1 MKKKNIGFGLFLL
14 LAGLVWVLINA
25 GVIDWSIM
33 NCLNILWPLIFV
45 VVGINII
52 FKDNTVKVISWV
64 LFAAVI
70 IGCGYVKRDEPSEKG
85 ITVQDSVIIEKSGEN
100 THAEL
105 KLELAAL
112 KMDVSSGTDE
122 LVAAEMN
129 LPDVVHTYDNSGSN
143 AYVSFEK
150 KKYSTR
156 CTGKKYFG
164 NFKLNDS
171 IIWDME
177 LKTAATDLDM
187 DLRELKVRKLVIQ
200 GAAGD
205 IDLKF
210 GANYPG
216 TEVTVEGAAMSL
228 GISLPPKAGIRLKG
242 SSVLSEVE
250 TGDNWIKKDGYRQTA
265 NYETAEYKIDLN
277 TETVVSS
284 VRIDN

>member
-1 MKKKNIGFGLFLL
+1 MKRKNIGFGLFLL
-14 LAGLVWVLINA
+14 LAGLVWVLVNA
-25 GVIDWSIM
+25 GVINWSIM
-33 NCLNILWPLIFV
+33 NCLNILWPLILV

-64 LFAAVI
+64 LFAAII
-70 IGCGYVKRDEPSEKG
+70 IGCGYVKRDEPSERG
-85 ITVQDSVIIEKSGEN
+85 MTVQDKVVIEKGQKN
-100 THAEL
+100 THAKL

-112 KMDVSSGTDE
+112 KMDVSSGTEE
-122 LVAAEMN
+122 LLEAETN
-129 LPDVVHTYDNSGSN
+129 LPDVVHTFDNSGSN
-143 AYVSFEK
+143 AFISFEK

-156 CTGKKYFG
+156 FTGKNYFG
-164 NFKLNDS
+164 RFTLSDS
-171 IIWDME
+171 VVWDME

-187 DLRELKVRKLVIQ
+187 DMREIKVRKLVIQ

-216 TEVTVEGAAMSL
+216 AEVTVEGAAMSL
-228 GISLPPKAGIRLKG
+228 SISLPPKAGIRLKG

-250 TGDNWIKKDGYRQTA
+250 TGDDWIKKDGYRQTA

-284 VRIDN
+284 VRINN